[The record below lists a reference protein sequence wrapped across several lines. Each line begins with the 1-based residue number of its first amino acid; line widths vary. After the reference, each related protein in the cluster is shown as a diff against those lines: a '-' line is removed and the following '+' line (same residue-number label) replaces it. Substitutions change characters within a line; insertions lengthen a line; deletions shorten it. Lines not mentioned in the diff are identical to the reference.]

1 METTPTFLITGA
13 ARGLGNAL
21 TLAALDA
28 GHNVVAT
35 VRGDHEL
42 PSHERLVVQH
52 LDVRDRQQAFEA
64 VDVAVARFGRLD
76 VLVNN
81 AGYGLVGAIEEV
93 SEAEA
98 REIVDTDLLGAL
110 WLSQAAVAVMRGQGA
125 GHVLQIS
132 TVGGVGAVPTLG
144 LYNAA
149 KWGLEGFSE
158 ALAAEVAGFGIRVT
172 IVEPGEVDTEWAKSS
187 MRFAT
192 PNPAYDDLRTNLF
205 GSPEVP
211 WPTEVT
217 PTEGA
222 PSNATS
228 PAVAAEAI
236 LAHIA
241 DPSDERLRL
250 LVGDD
255 APDQVAE
262 ALARR
267 HADYARDSRFDRGI

>member
-1 METTPTFLITGA
+1 MDKGSTFLISGA
-13 ARGLGNAL
+13 ARGLGRAIA
-21 TLAALDA
+21 LAALDA

-35 VRGDHEL
+35 VRGEHEL

-52 LDVRDRQQAFEA
+52 LDVRDRDKAFEA

-76 VLVNN
+76 VVVNN

-93 SEAEA
+93 TEADV
-98 REIVDTDLLGAL
+98 REIIDTDLLGAL
-110 WLSQAAVAVMRGQGA
+110 WLSQAAVTVMRGQGA
-125 GHVLQIS
+125 GHVVQIS
-132 TVGGVGAVPTLG
+132 TVGAVGTVPTLG

-149 KWGLEGFSE
+149 KWGLEGLSE
-158 ALAAEVAGFGIRVT
+158 ALAGEVAGFGIRVT
-172 IVEPGEVDTEWAKSS
+172 IVEPGEVDTHWGTSS

-192 PNPAYDDLRTNLF
+192 PNPAYNDLRTQLF

-211 WPTEVT
+211 WPSDGGT
-217 PTEGA
+217 GGG
-222 PSNATS
+222 TS
-228 PAVAAEAI
+228 PEDAAAAI

-241 DPSDERLRL
+241 DPTDERLRL

-255 APDQVAE
+255 APGQVAE

-267 HADYARDSRFDRGI
+267 RTDYERDARFARNA

>member
-1 METTPTFLITGA
+1 MDTTSTFLITGA

-52 LDVRDRQQAFEA
+52 LDVRDRAQAFEA

-110 WLSQAAVAVMRGQGA
+110 WLSQAAVAVMRGQGS
-125 GHVLQIS
+125 GHVVQIS
-132 TVGGVGAVPTLG
+132 TVGGVGTVPTLG

-158 ALAAEVAGFGIRVT
+158 ALAAEVAGFGIRVS
-172 IVEPGEVDTEWAKSS
+172 IVEPGEVDTEWGTTS
-187 MRFAT
+187 MRFAA
-192 PNPAYDDLRTNLF
+192 PNPAYDDLRTQLF

-211 WPTEVT
+211 WPSTGEA
-217 PTEGA
+217 GGG
-222 PSNATS
+222 TS
-228 PAVAAEAI
+228 AADAAAAI

-241 DPSDERLRL
+241 DPTDERLRL